1 MKILKKVLLVV
12 VVLVALFLVIG
23 LFLPSRYRVERIV
36 VIQAKPAAI
45 YGQISNFKNWLQWT
59 AWNQTKYPDMQVKF
73 EGPETGVGSG
83 YSWEGKSTGQGSIK
97 FTSAE
102 PDKGISYDLA
112 FEHGKYKSAGSI
124 TLEQAGENIKVTWTN
139 EGDLGGNPVNRYFGL
154 MMDRMIGP
162 DFAEGLN
169 NLKRKVEAKGN

>member
-1 MKILKKVLLVV
+1 MKILKRILLVL
-12 VVLVALFLVIG
+12 VVLVALFVVIG
-23 LFLPSRYRVERIV
+23 FFLPSRYRVERSV
-36 VIQAKPAAI
+36 VIESTPAAI

-73 EGPETGVGSG
+73 DGPETGVGAG

-97 FTSAE
+97 FTRVE
-102 PDKGISYDLA
+102 PEKGIAYDLE
-112 FEHGKYKSAGSI
+112 FEHGKYKSTGAIALEKAGDR
-124 TLEQAGENIKVTWTN
+124 IKVTWSN

-162 DFAEGLN
+162 DFEEGLN
-169 NLKRKVEAKGN
+169 NLKQKIEGTGK